1 MPMRPKTSRHSGFSL
16 IELMILLVIVAVLA
30 MIAVPG
36 YQQYVQRAKTAAAI
50 ADIGHIQMA
59 INAYALANNGT
70 LPASLGTINMATML
84 DPWGN
89 PYYYLSFAGGNGGA
103 RKDKSLHPLNT
114 DYDLYSA
121 GPDGQTVLALTAK
134 KSKDDIIRANDGSFI
149 GVAADY

>member
-1 MPMRPKTSRHSGFSL
+1 MELTL
-16 IELMILLVIVAVLA
+16 IMAIVAILA

-36 YQQYVQRAKTAAAI
+36 YERYVRRAQTAAAI

-59 INAYALANNGT
+59 IGYYALGNNGQM
-70 LPASLGTINMATML
+70 PASLADVNMASML
-84 DPWGN
+84 DPWGH
-89 PYYYLSFAGGNGGA
+89 PYYYLSFAAGNKGA

-121 GPDGQTVLALTAK
+121 GPDGKTVLPLTAK
-134 KSKDDIIRANDGSFI
+134 ASKDDIIRASDGSFI